1 MEANNAPLTESIKS
15 VETMT
20 QTPALNGQPVM
31 LVQQA
36 KHAVELVFAQ
46 QLALTNVQLWGNGLV
61 FLMDLTKYVK
71 IQTMIV
77 VWNGHQFIIVKTDF
91 IAQKAKKLVCN
102 QPTIQQRLT

>member
-20 QTPALNGQPVM
+20 QTPALNGQQVM

-36 KHAVELVFAQ
+36 KHAQEVEFAQ
-46 QLALTNVQLWGNGLV
+46 ILAQTNVIQWGNGLV
-61 FLMDLTKYVK
+61 FLMAPIKYAK
-71 IQTMIV
+71 IQIAMA
-77 VWNGHQFIIVKTDF
+77 VWNGHQLIIAKAVF
-91 IAQKAKKLVCN
+91 IARKIKKLVCN